1 MPPETWGLTT
11 RPNGELAVG
20 SESVVGLAV
29 RFGTPLHVIHEAR
42 LSQTCREFIDA
53 VAGAYPGKASVYYA
67 MKCNSVAAVV
77 SAVRIA
83 GLRAEVATPYELD
96 LARRI
101 GFSADEIIV
110 NGPCKSNEFLE
121 TLLAQSVR
129 LIVVDSLDELDAL
142 ASKADGQATTA
153 PILLRVNPDFV
164 PRRMNRGTATAS
176 RRGCAFGLDF
186 VGGEVHEAL
195 RRLGRMPNIQFKGL
209 HAHFGTGIS
218 EPKDY
223 ARAVQSLRPAM
234 RAVWDAGLLIDV
246 LDVGGGFASPSTRE
260 LTTLELLLYQ
270 GFGRLPHHEGF
281 RRATIR
287 NFANHIA
294 SAMMDCF
301 GQRPLPELVFEPGRC
316 IASSS
321 QFLLLSVQRIKERP
335 GKGKWLIAD
344 GGLSTV
350 TMPTYY
356 EYHEVLLANDVRRP
370 QTEKVS
376 IIGPACFAGDVVYR
390 NKLMPQA
397 RPGEVLAIM
406 DSGAYFSSLESSFG
420 FPRPAI
426 VAVNASGPR
435 IVRSR
440 ESFAQMRARDMLED
454 QTGVLERVE

>member
-1 MPPETWGLTT
+1 
-11 RPNGELAVG
+11 
-20 SESVVGLAV
+20 
-29 RFGTPLHVIHEAR
+29 
-42 LSQTCREFIDA
+42 
-53 VAGAYPGKASVYYA
+53 

-77 SAVRIA
+77 SAVRTA

-129 LIVVDSLDELDAL
+129 LVVVDSLDELDAL
-142 ASKADGQATTA
+142 ASQADSQATAA

-164 PRRMNRGTATAS
+164 PRGMNRGTATAS
-176 RRGCAFGLDF
+176 RRECAFGLDL

-195 RRLGRMPNIQFKGL
+195 RRLRRMPNVQFKGL

-223 ARAVQSLRPAM
+223 TRAVRSLRPAM
-234 RAVWDAGLLIDV
+234 RAVWDVGLSIDV

-260 LTTLELLLYQ
+260 LTTRELLLYQ
-270 GFGRLPHHEGF
+270 SFGRLPRHEGF
-281 RRATIR
+281 RRATIC

-294 SAMMDCF
+294 GAVMDCF
-301 GQRPLPELVFEPGRC
+301 GQRPLPELLFEPGRC

-335 GKGKWLIAD
+335 GMGKWLIAD

-390 NKLMPQA
+390 NKLMPQV
-397 RPGEVLAIM
+397 RPSEVLAIM

-426 VAVNASGPR
+426 VAVNASGAR

-440 ESFAQMRARDMLED
+440 ESFAQMRARDMLDD
-454 QTGVLERVE
+454 QTGALERAE